1 MYLQSQKKLVN
12 FLDELKAQLQT
23 IDMPTNEI
31 EVLAEDIRTKELL
44 IPVVGGFSAGKST
57 LLNTFLGAEILPT
70 SINPETD
77 LAAELHYGK
86 EEFVEA
92 FGLKDES
99 VTRFE
104 LTEFADIKARAQ
116 EFSHLKIYL
125 NSEQLQRIEPLIL
138 VDMPGF
144 GSSLANHNKAINYYL
159 PKGAH
164 FIVVTSSEEGNIT
177 QSMMR
182 QLSEFDNLGREF
194 HILLSKANLRSPEQV
209 ADLKAY
215 IADQVEL
222 SFAYPH
228 EIIAIGNN
236 DKDELSKVFTSINP
250 NQIIDKNF
258 KDLVKNQADDAINNI
273 NIKINTLKNS
283 TELNQETIATLARA
297 VLDIENQKARMIS
310 DIKNSHGE
318 NIAKRCVDYIGT
330 QLNNHADELGTYL
343 ANKNHQLFNQMVVTI
358 IRDGLSFKLSREFQS
373 VGYDVIRRF
382 ETDTLHSL
390 NSSMQEFGMD
400 EEWVKSVTAKVEQA
414 FAITGGA
421 INAIQGRLKKD
432 EKKSDENQDAE
443 QDDAAKQ
450 MKRESQIATARTVY
464 RSVAS
469 VLAIS
474 TGVVGVAAELVIVF
488 LPDIIN
494 FASKYMQA
502 QKIKQA
508 VSSEVIPRIKNELS
522 SNLPQAINE
531 QIQMMVEDVSASFE
545 SELNEK
551 KAIIEQLEQE
561 RQENKEMIENQI
573 AKLKEVK
580 SAISNLA
587 EESFY

>member
-77 LAAELHYGK
+77 LAAELHYSK

-343 ANKNHQLFNQMVVTI
+343 ANKNNQLFQEMIVTI

-373 VGYDVIRRF
+373 VGHDVIRRF

-390 NSSMQEFGMD
+390 NDSMKDFGMD
-400 EEWVKSVTAKVEQA
+400 DEWVKSITGKVEQA
-414 FAITGGA
+414 FSITGKA
-421 INAIQGRLKKD
+421 INAIQTRLKKD
-432 EKKSDENQDAE
+432 EKGDENQDAK
-443 QDDAAKQ
+443 QADATNQSK
-450 MKRESQIATARTVY
+450 KESQIATALTAYRTVT
-464 RSVAS
+464 S

>member
-297 VLDIENQKARMIS
+297 VLDIENQKTRMIS

-343 ANKNHQLFNQMVVTI
+343 ANKNNQLFQEMIVTI

-373 VGYDVIRRF
+373 VGHDVIRRF

-390 NSSMQEFGMD
+390 NDSMKDFGMD
-400 EEWVKSVTAKVEQA
+400 DEWVKSITGKVEQA
-414 FAITGGA
+414 FSITGKA
-421 INAIQGRLKKD
+421 INAIQTRLKKD
-432 EKKSDENQDAE
+432 EKGDENQDAK
-443 QDDAAKQ
+443 QADATNQSK
-450 MKRESQIATARTVY
+450 KESQIATALTAYRTVT
-464 RSVAS
+464 S

>member
-283 TELNQETIATLARA
+283 TELNQETIATLASA
-297 VLDIENQKARMIS
+297 VLDIENQKTRMIS

-343 ANKNHQLFNQMVVTI
+343 ANKNNQLFQEMIVTI

-373 VGYDVIRRF
+373 VGHDVIRRF

-390 NSSMQEFGMD
+390 NDSMKDFGMD
-400 EEWVKSVTAKVEQA
+400 DEWVKSITGKVEQA
-414 FAITGGA
+414 FSITGKA
-421 INAIQGRLKKD
+421 INAIQTRLKKD
-432 EKKSDENQDAE
+432 EKGDENQDAK
-443 QDDAAKQ
+443 QADATNQSK
-450 MKRESQIATARTVY
+450 KESQIATALTAYRTVT
-464 RSVAS
+464 S

-587 EESFY
+587 EELFY

>member
-1 MYLQSQKKLVN
+1 MYLQSQKQLVN

-23 IDMPTNEI
+23 IEMPTDDI
-31 EVLAEDIRTKELL
+31 DTLAENIRTKELL

-92 FGLKDES
+92 FGLKDDS

-116 EFSHLKIYL
+116 EFSHLKIHL
-125 NSEQLQRIEPLIL
+125 NNEQLQRIEPLIL

-182 QLSEFDNLGREF
+182 QLNEFDNLGREF

-215 IADQVEL
+215 IANQVEL
-222 SFAYPH
+222 SFAYSH
-228 EIIAIGNN
+228 EIIAVGNN

-250 NQIIDKNF
+250 NRIIDKNF
-258 KDLVKNQADDAINNI
+258 KDLVRNLADDAISNI
-273 NIKINTLKNS
+273 NIKINTLKNN
-283 TELNQETIATLARA
+283 TELNQETLTALNRA
-297 VLDIENQKARMIS
+297 VQDIEHQKERMIA
-310 DIKNSHGE
+310 DITESHGE
-318 NIAKRCVDYIGT
+318 GIAKRCVDYIGS
-330 QLNNHADELGTYL
+330 QLNNHADELGTSL
-343 ANKNHQLFNQMVVTI
+343 ANKNHHLFNETIVTI

-390 NSSMQEFGMD
+390 NDSMKDFGMD
-400 EEWVKSVTAKVEQA
+400 AEWVKSLVSKVERA
-414 FAITGGA
+414 FEITGGA
-421 INAIQGRLKKD
+421 ISNIQNHLNKD
-432 EKKSDENQDAE
+432 EKKNGENQDAE
-443 QDDAAKQ
+443 HDDVANQTKRANQVAA
-450 MKRESQIATARTVY
+450 ARNIY
-464 RSVAS
+464 RTVAS

-494 FASKYMQA
+494 LASKYMQG

-508 VSSEVIPRIKNELS
+508 VSSEIIPRIKTELS
-522 SNLPQAINE
+522 KNLPQAIDE
-531 QIQMMVEDVSASFE
+531 QIQLMVEDVSASFE
-545 SELNEK
+545 AELNEK

-561 RQENKEMIENQI
+561 RQENKEMIESQI

-580 SAISNLA
+580 SAISNLTEKA
-587 EESFY
+587 LY

>member
-31 EVLAEDIRTKELL
+31 EALAEDIKTKELL

-297 VLDIENQKARMIS
+297 VLDIENQKTRMIS

-343 ANKNHQLFNQMVVTI
+343 ANKNNQLFQEMIVTI

-373 VGYDVIRRF
+373 VGHDVIRRF

-390 NSSMQEFGMD
+390 NSSMQDFGMD
-400 EEWVKSVTAKVEQA
+400 DEWVKSITGKVERA
-414 FAITGGA
+414 FSITGKA
-421 INAIQGRLKKD
+421 INAIQTLLKKD
-432 EKKSDENQDAE
+432 EKGDENQDAK
-443 QDDAAKQ
+443 QADATNQSK
-450 MKRESQIATARTVY
+450 KESQIATALTAYRTVT
-464 RSVAS
+464 S

>member
-297 VLDIENQKARMIS
+297 VLDIENQKTRMIS

-318 NIAKRCVDYIGT
+318 NIAKRCVDYIGV

-343 ANKNHQLFNQMVVTI
+343 ANKNNQLFQEMIVTI

-373 VGYDVIRRF
+373 VGHDVIRRF

-390 NSSMQEFGMD
+390 NDSMKDFGMD
-400 EEWVKSVTAKVEQA
+400 DEWVKSITGKVEQA
-414 FAITGGA
+414 FSITGKA
-421 INAIQGRLKKD
+421 INAIQTRLKKD
-432 EKKSDENQDAE
+432 EKGDENQDAK
-443 QDDAAKQ
+443 QADATNQSK
-450 MKRESQIATARTVY
+450 KESQIATALTAYRTVT
-464 RSVAS
+464 S

>member
-258 KDLVKNQADDAINNI
+258 KDLVKNQADNAINNI

-297 VLDIENQKARMIS
+297 VLDIENQKTRMIS

-343 ANKNHQLFNQMVVTI
+343 ANKNNQLFQEMIVTI

-373 VGYDVIRRF
+373 VGHDVIRRF

-390 NSSMQEFGMD
+390 NDSMKDFGMD
-400 EEWVKSVTAKVEQA
+400 DEWVKSITGKVEQA
-414 FAITGGA
+414 FSITGKA
-421 INAIQGRLKKD
+421 INAIQTRLKKD
-432 EKKSDENQDAE
+432 EKGDENQDAK
-443 QDDAAKQ
+443 QADATNQSK
-450 MKRESQIATARTVY
+450 KESQIATALTAYRTVT
-464 RSVAS
+464 S